1 MKYITTLIIK
11 FQEVIWFPSLGI
23 GYLPRDTKDRIEA
36 VTMPSYPAFISWIL
50 KVLISKVK
58 SSHPPH
64 IKHPPPP
71 PSLYS
76 KAPTDL
82 TPLPSLCT
90 FTKQFDS

>member
-64 IKHPPPP
+64 IKHPPP
-71 PSLYS
+71 L
-76 KAPTDL
+76 
-82 TPLPSLCT
+82 PLHIHKT
-90 FTKQFDS
+90 I